1 MFNGITSQ
9 MSSWI
14 GKKQE
19 DVEETVPSPKTE
31 LPEEYIEKKDDLRYF
46 FFWHWIY
53 LLYINMPSDSYYIF
67 YNFNV

>member
-9 MSSWI
+9 MSNWI

-31 LPEEYIEKKDDLRYF
+31 QPEQDYIEKKEDLR
-46 FFWHWIY
+46 
-53 LLYINMPSDSYYIF
+53 
-67 YNFNV
+67 

>member
-31 LPEEYIEKKDDLRYF
+31 MPEDLIDKKVDLR
-46 FFWHWIY
+46 
-53 LLYINMPSDSYYIF
+53 
-67 YNFNV
+67 

>member
-9 MSSWI
+9 MSNWI

-31 LPEEYIEKKDDLRYF
+31 QPDEDFTEKKVDLRYV
-46 FFWHWIY
+46 
-53 LLYINMPSDSYYIF
+53 L
-67 YNFNV
+67 

>member
-1 MFNGITSQ
+1 MRISFRFEFSVKKKLVKMFNGITSQ

-31 LPEEYIEKKDDLRYF
+31 QPEEYIEKKEDLR
-46 FFWHWIY
+46 
-53 LLYINMPSDSYYIF
+53 
-67 YNFNV
+67 

>member
-46 FFWHWIY
+46 SFWHWIY
-53 LLYINMPSDSYYIF
+53 LLYINMPSDSYYIL